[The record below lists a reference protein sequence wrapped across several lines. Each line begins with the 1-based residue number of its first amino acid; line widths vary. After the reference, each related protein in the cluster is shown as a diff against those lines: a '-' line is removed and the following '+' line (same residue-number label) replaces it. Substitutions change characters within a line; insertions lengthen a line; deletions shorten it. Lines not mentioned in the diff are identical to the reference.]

1 MHLITSCAN
10 GCAHTAPQPDPV
22 LTNCAEEDIC
32 ALDQICAKL
41 IKFIIWIHH
50 LLARPKKS
58 EIPNVQKSLLWR
70 VEDLYLPLQDL
81 DIFSLPIFCQVAF
94 VPPASSLCSHAMTT
108 PVSKALP
115 PRDVGNCCPV
125 LGCRLKGIPHSHMI
139 KSIQVP
145 ISICIFK
152 FRASP
157 RISASNIIG
166 QIW

>member
-1 MHLITSCAN
+1 M
-10 GCAHTAPQPDPV
+10 

-139 KSIQVP
+139 KSIFKYRYRYVYSSSGLAQEFLRLTLSDKYDSMQ
-145 ISICIFK
+145 SIY
-152 FRASP
+152 A
-157 RISASNIIG
+157 SAS
-166 QIW
+166 